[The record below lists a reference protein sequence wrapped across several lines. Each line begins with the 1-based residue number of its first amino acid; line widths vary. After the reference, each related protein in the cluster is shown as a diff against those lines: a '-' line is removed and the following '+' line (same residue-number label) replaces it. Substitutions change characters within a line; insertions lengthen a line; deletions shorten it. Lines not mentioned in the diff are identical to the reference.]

1 MELGYT
7 EEIVKDGTLRKI
19 RYVVR
24 KVKAPFVSTQKEW
37 YCVYVESR
45 RDFTE
50 EELENFPV
58 ALTWNAPY
66 TERWEKSS
74 LTGEECVGWDYF
86 SGREVSQDNVLK
98 DVQKVVNYLA
108 YTYAEYSGK
117 E

>member
-7 EEIVKDGTLRKI
+7 EEIVKDGTFRKI

-24 KVKAPFVSTQKEW
+24 KVKAPFVATQKEW

-50 EELENFPV
+50 EELEDFPV

-66 TERWEKSS
+66 TEHWGKSS
-74 LTGEECVGWDYF
+74 LTGEKCVGWDYF
-86 SGREVSQDNVLK
+86 SEKGVSQEDALK
-98 DVQKVVNYLA
+98 DIQKVANYLA
-108 YTYAEYSGK
+108 HTYAEYSGK